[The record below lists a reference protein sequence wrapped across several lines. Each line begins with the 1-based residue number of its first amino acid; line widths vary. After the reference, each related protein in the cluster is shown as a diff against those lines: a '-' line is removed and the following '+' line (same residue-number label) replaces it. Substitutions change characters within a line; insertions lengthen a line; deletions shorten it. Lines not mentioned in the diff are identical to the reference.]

1 LRYGPSVE
9 VEYIDLATPEAKA
22 EFSELVAVVEERNLP
37 YPLVA
42 VNGQLR
48 LAGSA
53 HYYQVLPY
61 VEEALAPAS
70 VEH

>member
-1 LRYGPSVE
+1 MDLAE
-9 VEYIDLATPEAKA
+9 VENQAQFSDLVSMIA
-22 EFSELVAVVEERNLP
+22 ERELP

-53 HYYQVLPY
+53 HYYRVLPLI
-61 VEEALAPAS
+61 EEALATKEAA
-70 VEH
+70 

>member
-1 LRYGPSVE
+1 VK
-9 VEYIDLATPEAKA
+9 VDYIDLGRTEVQG
-22 EFSELVAVVEERNLP
+22 EFQELLDLIAERNLP

-53 HYYQVLPY
+53 DYFRVMAL
-61 VEEALAPAS
+61 VEEVLQG
-70 VEH
+70 EKLEE

>member
-1 LRYGPSVE
+1 M
-9 VEYIDLATPEAKA
+9 DLADLENQAQ
-22 EFSELVAVVEERNLP
+22 FSDLVSMVEEQELP

-53 HYYQVLPY
+53 HYYQVLPLI
-61 VEEALAPAS
+61 EEALATKATA
-70 VEH
+70 

>member
-1 LRYGPSVE
+1 VE
-9 VEYIDLATPEAKA
+9 VEYVDLADLENQAQ
-22 EFSELVAVVEERNLP
+22 FSDLVSMVKEQELP

-53 HYYQVLPY
+53 HYYRVLPLI
-61 VEEALAPAS
+61 EEALATNGTA
-70 VEH
+70 